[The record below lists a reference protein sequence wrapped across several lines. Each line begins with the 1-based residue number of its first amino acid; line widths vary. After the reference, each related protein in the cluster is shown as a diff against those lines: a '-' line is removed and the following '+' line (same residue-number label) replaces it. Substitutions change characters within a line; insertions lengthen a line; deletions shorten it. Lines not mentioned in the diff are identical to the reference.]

1 MTSISKYEAWNFR
14 KESSS
19 LKWVK
24 IRCNI
29 LPAHEFLKPNLMVEP
44 KMVHQQTDVPCMY
57 IEEVLGA
64 VKFKKWDLNGYKIS
78 TPYTKW

>member
-1 MTSISKYEAWNFR
+1 MTNISKYKAWDFR

-24 IRCNI
+24 NRYSI
-29 LPAHEFLKPNLMVEP
+29 LPDHEFLKPTLMVEP

-64 VKFKKWDLNGYKIS
+64 IKFKKWDLNEYKIS
-78 TPYTKW
+78 TPYRKG